1 MGNYVVQPN
10 DTLGGIAQRHL
21 GSVDRWTEIAKA
33 NHLHNANHILIG
45 QSLLLPDG
53 ANALSLAA
61 ATPVVITT
69 RAHPGM
75 PLYDRPATVLPGRAF
90 MFVVADEMNPFAR
103 KAVRKVLLPSK
114 GVTDPALLK
123 PIIHPEHFGFSPR
136 DPLSPVSMGRHV
148 GGRVDS
154 RFISA
159 SNRPFGSPRFE
170 GERFWIDV
178 AKAERAGVKVH
189 ETNTILADLDRIAA
203 KTRNPVQQAK
213 FQQIRDLSLKVDHE
227 ILFEGHIPAAAVKT
241 TGMMAITRGAQVV
254 SGVGIILT
262 AYDLEQAGQRSIQ
275 QHSVKPLAA
284 ESVRQAGG
292 WAGAWAGAELG
303 AMAGA
308 AVGIE
313 TGPGA
318 IVTGL
323 VGGMIGGVAGFM
335 DASWIADEIEKL

>member
-1 MGNYVVQPN
+1 MGIYVVQPN
-10 DTLGGIAQRHL
+10 DTLSGIAQRHL
-21 GSVDRWTEIAKA
+21 GSAHRWTEIAKA
-33 NHLHNANHILIG
+33 NHLNNPNHIVIG
-45 QSLLLPDG
+45 QHLLLPDG
-53 ANALSLAA
+53 AN
-61 ATPVVITT
+61 PVSPVAGAPVMITT
-69 RAHPGM
+69 WAHPGM
-75 PLYDRPATVLPGRAF
+75 PLHDRPATVLPGRAF

-103 KAVRKVLLPSK
+103 KAVRKVLLPPK

-123 PIIHPEHFGFSPR
+123 QIMHPQHYGFSSL

-159 SNRPFGSPRFE
+159 SNRPLGSPRFE
-170 GERFWIDV
+170 GEKFWIDV
-178 AKAERAGVKVH
+178 AKAERAGIKVH
-189 ETNTILADLDRIAA
+189 ETSTIIADLDRITA
-203 KTRNPVQQAK
+203 KTRNPMQRAK

-241 TGMMAITRGAQVV
+241 TGMMVMTRGAQVV

-284 ESVRQAGG
+284 ESVRQVGG
-292 WAGAWAGAELG
+292 WAGAWLGAEVG

-323 VGGMIGGVAGFM
+323 VGGVIGGVAGFM
-335 DASWIADEIEKL
+335 DASWIADEIEKR